1 MQAALVLHTS
11 IAPAGPH
18 TSPAG
23 ARSEAPQSP
32 QSTGEAHITSQLWCG
47 TQALQSRFGGQRLG
61 ALGALLG
68 DKAAEVTAMAQ
79 QSLGDPTTLQSAFT
93 SAFSQLGGGAG
104 AASGILSSLR
114 FKGAE

>member
-1 MQAALVLHTS
+1 MV
-11 IAPAGPH
+11 
-18 TSPAG
+18 
-23 ARSEAPQSP
+23 
-32 QSTGEAHITSQLWCG
+32 
-47 TQALQSRFGGQRLG
+47 QALQTRFGGQRLG

-79 QSLGDPTTLQSAFT
+79 QSLGDSATLQSAFT

-104 AASGILSSLR
+104 AASGLLSSLR